1 MWFLRRR
8 WRVWPSEGETTKILC
23 SESSSIRENTEETN
37 FTLIQDSC
45 VRKNVFSLNERLLRG
60 RGGTRRDEVGASL
73 SEEQSC
79 SSTPHVHQQKAS
91 LSFILLFIRLFPPHS
106 LTQLSVPP
114 PLSSLLSSSPLP
126 PPLSSLLSS
135 SPLPPPLSSLLSSSP
150 LPPPPSSLHLNLSAA
165 LSAFICSSL
174 LPPACLSLSSAL
186 QLSFVSTIFLP
197 VQSGSAGRSGG
208 TKQPVWTAHN
218 FSSFDSDWCRV
229 PSGQNHRPLLF
240 CGASQKQNEA
250 EHYYS
255 VFLEVASCFK
265 VTGSVSP
272 ESTESRTKSES
283 QISSTYEELETES
296 INTYITE

>member
-1 MWFLRRR
+1 M
-8 WRVWPSEGETTKILC
+8 
-23 SESSSIRENTEETN
+23 
-37 FTLIQDSC
+37 
-45 VRKNVFSLNERLLRG
+45 
-60 RGGTRRDEVGASL
+60 GASL

-114 PLSSLLSSSPLP
+114 TLSSLLSSSPLPPPLSSLLSSSPLP

-135 SPLPPPLSSLLSSSP
+135 SPLPPPLSSLLSSSPLPPSLSSLLSSSP

-218 FSSFDSDWCRV
+218 FSSFDSD
-229 PSGQNHRPLLF
+229 
-240 CGASQKQNEA
+240 
-250 EHYYS
+250 
-255 VFLEVASCFK
+255 
-265 VTGSVSP
+265 
-272 ESTESRTKSES
+272 
-283 QISSTYEELETES
+283 
-296 INTYITE
+296 